1 MADRSRWLALAAA
14 LAGVTAAMASA
25 LFAGPGAGAV
35 TKGAVALANDA
46 PISREDYAR
55 ALSVIEADKRSPLT
69 EEDRARALQR
79 LIEEELL
86 VRRGIALDLAAS
98 DPSVR
103 RALAQ
108 AMAQFAAAQAARAAA
123 PDDATLQTFLSERPQ
138 LLARQSD
145 QRIRFVV
152 LPAAASDKIAAM
164 VTSLRSGMD
173 FAAAAKAAGAV
184 DGGAPDGF
192 LAPADLAARAGPS
205 VRDAVAALAPG
216 QAAGPIPL
224 GAQVGFVQLV
234 ARRDPPARDF
244 AAVRATVAEAW
255 RQEQESQALETYLAQ
270 LKRDAR
276 IVYAPDAPRP
286 GQ

>member
-1 MADRSRWLALAAA
+1 MADKVRWLALAAA
-14 LAGVTAAMASA
+14 LVGVTAAMASA
-25 LFAGPGAGAV
+25 LFGGPSARGV
-35 TKGAVALANDA
+35 PPNAVALANET
-46 PISREDYAR
+46 PISREDFAR
-55 ALSVIEADKRSPLT
+55 ALSVVEADKRGALT
-69 EEDRARALQR
+69 DEDRARALQR

-108 AMAQFAAAQAARAAA
+108 AMAQFAAAQAAGAAA
-123 PDDATLQTFLSERPQ
+123 PDDATLQKYLSDRPQ

-145 QRIRFVV
+145 QRIRLVV
-152 LPAAASDKIAAM
+152 LPAAASDQIAAM
-164 VTSLRSGMD
+164 TTSLRSGMD

-184 DGGAPDGF
+184 DGGVPDGF

-205 VRDAVAALAPG
+205 VRDAVAALSPG
-216 QAAGPIPL
+216 QAAGPILL
-224 GAQVGFVQLV
+224 GGQVSFVQLV

-244 AAVRATVAEAW
+244 AAVRATVAQAW
-255 RQEQESQALETYLAQ
+255 RQEQESNALDAYLAQ
-270 LKRDAR
+270 LKRQAH

-286 GQ
+286 AQ